1 MLLYLIY
8 SILKLAR
15 LSIFVNRYVKI
26 IIGICIS
33 FAGLYY
39 AFRGIDF
46 VQLWTIINHLNLFY
60 GALSLMILLLSSI
73 VRALRWQILAYPIDR
88 ISIKP
93 AFSSIMIGYFGNSVL
108 PFRMGEFLRAYVL
121 AEKTSL
127 NVPTAFGTIVTERIL
142 DFVGL
147 SLLILLTIL
156 VYPAD
161 WINQKIIIGVVIL
174 SLTAFVFIFCFKEI
188 KEFFLFDIKKIR
200 LSKKSIVAL
209 KIIDIFERL
218 INGVVAIRSTNKM
231 MLIFIYTLIIWL
243 MYCSSTY
250 FALLSTGI
258 SIKWYEVCVLM
269 ISTTLAISVPAAP
282 AYVGTYHATVV
293 YILTTFF
300 FINQLDAQASAIII
314 HGVGTIPFIIIGAW
328 YFIDSS
334 VSIKQINSKEIIN
347 N

>member
-1 MLLYLIY
+1 MDLY
-8 SILKLAR
+8 SIHLILMLER
-15 LSIFVNRYVKI
+15 LLIFVNRYIKLI
-26 IIGICIS
+26 FGICIS
-33 FAGLYY
+33 IAGLYY

-46 VQLWTIINHLNLFY
+46 VQLWKIINQLDLFY
-60 GALSLMILLLSSI
+60 GTLSLIILLTSNI
-73 VRALRWQILAYPIDR
+73 VRALRWQILAYPIDK

-93 AFSSIMIGYFGNSVL
+93 AFSSIMIGYFGNSIL

-156 VYPAD
+156 VYPVD
-161 WINQKIIIGVVIL
+161 WINQQIIIGVVVL
-174 SLTAFVFIFCFKEI
+174 SLTAFVFVFYFKEI
-188 KEFFLFDIKKIR
+188 NEIFLFDLKKIR
-200 LSKKSIVAL
+200 LLQKSTAL
-209 KIIDIFERL
+209 KIIEILERL
-218 INGVVAIRSTNKM
+218 INGAVAIRSTNKV
-231 MLIFIYTLIIWL
+231 MLIFLYTVLIWL
-243 MYCSSTY
+243 MYCFSTY
-250 FALLSTGI
+250 FALLSIGI

-269 ISTTLAISVPAAP
+269 ISTSLAISVPAAP

-293 YILTTFF
+293 YVLTTFF

-328 YFIDSS
+328 CFINSS
-334 VSIKQINSKEIIN
+334 VSIKEINSKEIIN

>member
-1 MLLYLIY
+1 L
-8 SILKLAR
+8 
-15 LSIFVNRYVKI
+15 IFVNRYIKLI
-26 IIGICIS
+26 FGICIS
-33 FAGLYY
+33 IAGLYY

-46 VQLWTIINHLNLFY
+46 VQLWKIINQLDLFY
-60 GALSLMILLLSSI
+60 GTLSLIILLTSNI
-73 VRALRWQILAYPIDR
+73 VRALRWQILAYPIDK
-88 ISIKP
+88 ISIRP
-93 AFSSIMIGYFGNSVL
+93 AFSSIMIGYFGNSIL

-156 VYPAD
+156 VYPVD
-161 WINQKIIIGVVIL
+161 WINQQIIIGVVVL
-174 SLTAFVFIFCFKEI
+174 SLTAFVFVFYFKEI
-188 KEFFLFDIKKIR
+188 NEIFLFDLKKIR
-200 LSKKSIVAL
+200 LLQKSTVL
-209 KIIDIFERL
+209 KIIEILERL
-218 INGVVAIRSTNKM
+218 INGAVAIRSTNKV
-231 MLIFIYTLIIWL
+231 MLIFLYTVLIWL
-243 MYCSSTY
+243 MYCFSTY

-293 YILTTFF
+293 YVLTTFF
-300 FINQLDAQASAIII
+300 LINQLDAQASAIII
-314 HGVGTIPFIIIGAW
+314 HGLGTIPFIIIGAL
-328 YFIDSS
+328 YFINSS
-334 VSIKQINSKEIIN
+334 VSIKEIKSKEIIN

>member
-1 MLLYLIY
+1 MDLY
-8 SILKLAR
+8 SIHLILMLER
-15 LSIFVNRYVKI
+15 LLIFVNRYIKLI
-26 IIGICIS
+26 FGICIS
-33 FAGLYY
+33 IAGLYY

-46 VQLWTIINHLNLFY
+46 VQLWKIINQLDLFY
-60 GALSLMILLLSSI
+60 GTLSLIILLTSNI
-73 VRALRWQILAYPIDR
+73 VRALRWQILAYPIDK

-93 AFSSIMIGYFGNSVL
+93 AFSSIMIGYFGNSIL

-156 VYPAD
+156 VYPVD
-161 WINQKIIIGVVIL
+161 WINQQIIIGVVVL
-174 SLTAFVFIFCFKEI
+174 SLTAFVFVFYFKEI
-188 KEFFLFDIKKIR
+188 NEIFLFDLKKIR
-200 LSKKSIVAL
+200 LLQKKTVL
-209 KIIDIFERL
+209 KIIEILERL
-218 INGVVAIRSTNKM
+218 INGAVAIRSTNKV
-231 MLIFIYTLIIWL
+231 MLIFLYTVLIWL
-243 MYCSSTY
+243 MYCFSTY

-293 YILTTFF
+293 YVLTTFF

-314 HGVGTIPFIIIGAW
+314 HGIGTIPFIIIGAW
-328 YFIDSS
+328 YFINSS

>member
-1 MLLYLIY
+1 MDLY
-8 SILKLAR
+8 SIHLILMLER
-15 LSIFVNRYVKI
+15 LLIFVNRYIKLI
-26 IIGICIS
+26 FGICIS
-33 FAGLYY
+33 IAGLYY

-46 VQLWTIINHLNLFY
+46 VQLWKIINQLDLFY
-60 GALSLMILLLSSI
+60 GTLSLIILLTSNI
-73 VRALRWQILAYPIDR
+73 VRALRWQILAYPIDK

-93 AFSSIMIGYFGNSVL
+93 AFSSIMIGYFGNSIL

-161 WINQKIIIGVVIL
+161 WINQQIIVGVVVL
-174 SLTAFVFIFCFKEI
+174 SLTAFVFVFYFKEI
-188 KEFFLFDIKKIR
+188 NEIFLFDLKKIR
-200 LSKKSIVAL
+200 LLQKSTVL
-209 KIIDIFERL
+209 KIIEILERL
-218 INGVVAIRSTNKM
+218 INGAVAIRSTNKV
-231 MLIFIYTLIIWL
+231 MLIFLYTVLIWL
-243 MYCSSTY
+243 MYCFSTY

-293 YILTTFF
+293 YVLTTFF
-300 FINQLDAQASAIII
+300 LINQLDAQASAIII
-314 HGVGTIPFIIIGAW
+314 HGLGTIPFIIIGAL
-328 YFIDSS
+328 YFINSS
-334 VSIKQINSKEIIN
+334 VSIKEIKSKEIIN

>member
-1 MLLYLIY
+1 MDLY
-8 SILKLAR
+8 SIHLILMLER
-15 LSIFVNRYVKI
+15 LLIFVNRYIKLI
-26 IIGICIS
+26 FGICIS
-33 FAGLYY
+33 IAGLYY

-46 VQLWTIINHLNLFY
+46 VQLWKIINQLDLFY
-60 GALSLMILLLSSI
+60 GTLSLIILLTSNI
-73 VRALRWQILAYPIDR
+73 VRALRWQILAYPIDK

-93 AFSSIMIGYFGNSVL
+93 AFSSIMIGYFGNSIL

-156 VYPAD
+156 VYPVD
-161 WINQKIIIGVVIL
+161 WINQQIIIGVVVL
-174 SLTAFVFIFCFKEI
+174 SLTAFVFVFYFKEI
-188 KEFFLFDIKKIR
+188 NEIFLFDLKKIR
-200 LSKKSIVAL
+200 LLQKSTVL
-209 KIIDIFERL
+209 KIIEILERL
-218 INGVVAIRSTNKM
+218 INGAVAIRSTNKV
-231 MLIFIYTLIIWL
+231 MLIFLYTVLIWL
-243 MYCSSTY
+243 MYCFSTY

-269 ISTTLAISVPAAP
+269 ISTSLAISVPAAP

-293 YILTTFF
+293 YVLTTFF

-328 YFIDSS
+328 YFINSS
-334 VSIKQINSKEIIN
+334 VSIKEINSKEIIN

>member
-1 MLLYLIY
+1 MLG
-8 SILKLAR
+8 R
-15 LSIFVNRYVKI
+15 LLIFVNRYVKLI
-26 IIGICIS
+26 FGICIS
-33 FAGLYY
+33 IAGLYY
-39 AFRGIDF
+39 AFSGIDF
-46 VQLWTIINHLNLFY
+46 VILWKIIKQIDLFY
-60 GALSLMILLLSSI
+60 GFLALSIILFSNV
-73 VRALRWQILAYPIDR
+73 VRALRWQILAYPIDK

-93 AFSSIMIGYFGNSVL
+93 AFSSIMIGYFGNSIL

-156 VYPAD
+156 VYPTE
-161 WINQKIIIGVVIL
+161 WISEKKIIIMGVVVL
-174 SLTAFVFIFCFKEI
+174 SLTAFIFVFYFNEI
-188 KEFFLFDIKKIR
+188 KKLFSLELEKIKFFE
-200 LSKKSIVAL
+200 KSIAL
-209 KIIDIFERL
+209 KIIEVLARL
-218 INGVVAIRSTNKM
+218 INGAVAIRSTNKV
-231 MLIFIYTLIIWL
+231 MLIFLYTVFIWI

-250 FALLSTGI
+250 FALMSTGI

-269 ISTTLAISVPAAP
+269 ISTTLAISIPAAP

-293 YILTTFF
+293 YVLTSFF
-300 FINQLDAQASAIII
+300 LINQLDAQASAIII

-328 YFIDSS
+328 YFINSS
-334 VSIKQINSKEIIN
+334 IRIKEINKKEITN

>member
-1 MLLYLIY
+1 MDLY
-8 SILKLAR
+8 SIHLILMLER
-15 LSIFVNRYVKI
+15 LLIFVNRYIKLI
-26 IIGICIS
+26 FGICIS
-33 FAGLYY
+33 IAGLYY

-46 VQLWTIINHLNLFY
+46 VQLWKIINQLDLFY
-60 GALSLMILLLSSI
+60 GTLSLIILLTSNI
-73 VRALRWQILAYPIDR
+73 VRALRWQILAYPIDK

-93 AFSSIMIGYFGNSVL
+93 AFSSIMIGYFGNSIL

-156 VYPAD
+156 VYPVD
-161 WINQKIIIGVVIL
+161 WINQQIIIGVVVL
-174 SLTAFVFIFCFKEI
+174 SLTAFVFVFYFKEI
-188 KEFFLFDIKKIR
+188 NEIFLFDLKKIR
-200 LSKKSIVAL
+200 LLQKSTVL
-209 KIIDIFERL
+209 KIIEILERL
-218 INGVVAIRSTNKM
+218 INGAVAIRSTNKV
-231 MLIFIYTLIIWL
+231 MLIFLYTVLIWL
-243 MYCSSTY
+243 MYCFSTY

-269 ISTTLAISVPAAP
+269 ISTSLAISVPAAP

-293 YILTTFF
+293 YVLTTFF

-328 YFIDSS
+328 YFINSS
-334 VSIKQINSKEIIN
+334 VSIKKINSKEIIN

>member
-1 MLLYLIY
+1 MALYLIH
-8 SILKLAR
+8 SILTLVR
-15 LSIFVNRYVKI
+15 LLIFANRYIKL

-33 FAGLYY
+33 IAGLYY

-46 VQLWTIINHLNLFY
+46 VRLWKIINQLDLFY
-60 GALSLMILLLSSI
+60 GILSLIILLISNI
-73 VRALRWQILAYPIDR
+73 IRALRWQILASPIDR

-93 AFSSIMIGYFGNSVL
+93 VFSSIMIGYFGNSVL
-108 PFRMGEFLRAYVL
+108 PFRMGELLRAYVL

-127 NVPTAFGTIVTERIL
+127 NVSTAFGTIVTERIL

-161 WINQKIIIGVVIL
+161 WINQKIIIGVVVL
-174 SLTAFVFIFCFKEI
+174 SLTAFVFVFCFKEI

-200 LSKKSIVAL
+200 LLQKSIVVL

-218 INGVVAIRSTNKM
+218 INGAVAIRSTNKV
-231 MLIFIYTLIIWL
+231 MLIFLYTVLIWL
-243 MYCSSTY
+243 MYCFSTY

-269 ISTTLAISVPAAP
+269 ISTSLAISVPAAP

-293 YILTTFF
+293 YVLTSFF

-328 YFIDSS
+328 YFINSS
-334 VSIKQINSKEIIN
+334 VSIKKINSKEIIN

>member
-1 MLLYLIY
+1 M
-8 SILKLAR
+8 
-15 LSIFVNRYVKI
+15 NRYIKL

-33 FAGLYY
+33 IAGLYY

-46 VQLWTIINHLNLFY
+46 VQLWKIVNQLDLFY
-60 GALSLMILLLSSI
+60 GTLSLIILLASNI
-73 VRALRWQILAYPIDR
+73 VRALRWQILAYPIDK

-93 AFSSIMIGYFGNSVL
+93 AFSSIMIGYFGNSIL

-156 VYPAD
+156 VYPVD
-161 WINQKIIIGVVIL
+161 WINQQIIIGVVVL
-174 SLTAFVFIFCFKEI
+174 SLTAFVFVFYFKEI
-188 KEFFLFDIKKIR
+188 NEIFLFDLKKIR
-200 LSKKSIVAL
+200 LLQKSTAL
-209 KIIDIFERL
+209 KIIEILERL
-218 INGVVAIRSTNKM
+218 INGAVAIRSTNKV
-231 MLIFIYTLIIWL
+231 MLIFLYTVLIWL
-243 MYCSSTY
+243 MYCFSTY

-293 YILTTFF
+293 YVLTTFF
-300 FINQLDAQASAIII
+300 LINQLDAQASAIII
-314 HGVGTIPFIIIGAW
+314 HGLGTIPFIIIGAL
-328 YFIDSS
+328 YFINSS
-334 VSIKQINSKEIIN
+334 VSIKEIKSKEIIN

>member
-1 MLLYLIY
+1 MDLY
-8 SILKLAR
+8 SIHLIQMLER
-15 LSIFVNRYVKI
+15 LLIFVNRYIKLI
-26 IIGICIS
+26 FGICIS
-33 FAGLYY
+33 IAGIYY

-46 VQLWTIINHLNLFY
+46 VQLWKIINQLDLFY
-60 GALSLMILLLSSI
+60 GTLSLIILLTSNI
-73 VRALRWQILAYPIDR
+73 VRALRWQILAYPIDK

-93 AFSSIMIGYFGNSVL
+93 AFSSIMIGYFGNSIL

-156 VYPAD
+156 VYPVD
-161 WINQKIIIGVVIL
+161 WINQQIIIGVVVL
-174 SLTAFVFIFCFKEI
+174 SLTAFVFVFYFKEI
-188 KEFFLFDIKKIR
+188 NEIFLFDLKKIR
-200 LSKKSIVAL
+200 LLQKSTVL
-209 KIIDIFERL
+209 KIIEILERL
-218 INGVVAIRSTNKM
+218 INGAVAIRSTNKV
-231 MLIFIYTLIIWL
+231 MLIFLYTVLIWL
-243 MYCSSTY
+243 MYCFSTY

-269 ISTTLAISVPAAP
+269 ISTSLAISVPAAP

-293 YILTTFF
+293 YVLTTFF

-328 YFIDSS
+328 YFINSP
-334 VSIKQINSKEIIN
+334 VSIKKINSKEIIN

>member
-1 MLLYLIY
+1 MDLY
-8 SILKLAR
+8 SIHLILMLER
-15 LSIFVNRYVKI
+15 LLIFVNRYIKLI
-26 IIGICIS
+26 FGICIS
-33 FAGLYY
+33 IAGLYY

-46 VQLWTIINHLNLFY
+46 VQLWKIINQLDLFY
-60 GALSLMILLLSSI
+60 GTLSLIILLTSNI
-73 VRALRWQILAYPIDR
+73 VRALRWQILAYPIDK
-88 ISIKP
+88 ISIRP

-156 VYPAD
+156 VYPVD
-161 WINQKIIIGVVIL
+161 WINQQIIIGVVVL
-174 SLTAFVFIFCFKEI
+174 SLTAFVFVFYFKEI
-188 KEFFLFDIKKIR
+188 NEIFLFDLKKIR
-200 LSKKSIVAL
+200 LLQKSTVL
-209 KIIDIFERL
+209 KIIEILERL
-218 INGVVAIRSTNKM
+218 INGAVAIRSTNKV
-231 MLIFIYTLIIWL
+231 MLIFLYTVLIWL
-243 MYCSSTY
+243 MYCFSTY

-293 YILTTFF
+293 YVLTTFF

-328 YFIDSS
+328 YFINSS
-334 VSIKQINSKEIIN
+334 VSIKKINSKEIIN

>member
-1 MLLYLIY
+1 
-8 SILKLAR
+8 
-15 LSIFVNRYVKI
+15 VNRYIKL

-33 FAGLYY
+33 IAGLYY

-46 VQLWTIINHLNLFY
+46 VQLWKIINQLDLFY
-60 GALSLMILLLSSI
+60 GTLSLIILLTSNI
-73 VRALRWQILAYPIDR
+73 VRALRWQILAYPIDK

-93 AFSSIMIGYFGNSVL
+93 AFSSIMIGYFGNSIL

-127 NVPTAFGTIVTERIL
+127 NVSTAFGTIVTERIL

-156 VYPAD
+156 VYPVD
-161 WINQKIIIGVVIL
+161 WINQQIIIGVVVL
-174 SLTAFVFIFCFKEI
+174 SLTAFVFVFYFKEI
-188 KEFFLFDIKKIR
+188 NEIFLFDLKKIR
-200 LSKKSIVAL
+200 LLQKSTVL
-209 KIIDIFERL
+209 KIIEILERL
-218 INGVVAIRSTNKM
+218 INGAVAIRSTNKV
-231 MLIFIYTLIIWL
+231 MLIFLYTVLIWL
-243 MYCSSTY
+243 MYCFSTY

-269 ISTTLAISVPAAP
+269 ISTTLAISIPAAP

-293 YILTTFF
+293 YVLTSFF
-300 FINQLDAQASAIII
+300 LINQLDAQVSAIII
-314 HGVGTIPFIIIGAW
+314 HSVGTIPFIIIGAW
-328 YFIDSS
+328 YFINSS
-334 VSIKQINSKEIIN
+334 VRIKEINKKEITN

>member
-1 MLLYLIY
+1 MDLY
-8 SILKLAR
+8 SIHLILMLER
-15 LSIFVNRYVKI
+15 LLIFVNRYIKLI
-26 IIGICIS
+26 FGICIS
-33 FAGLYY
+33 IAGLYY

-46 VQLWTIINHLNLFY
+46 VQLWKIINQLDLFY
-60 GALSLMILLLSSI
+60 GTLSLIILLTSNI
-73 VRALRWQILAYPIDR
+73 VRALRWQILAYPIDK

-93 AFSSIMIGYFGNSVL
+93 AFSSIMIGYFGNSIL

-156 VYPAD
+156 VYPVD
-161 WINQKIIIGVVIL
+161 WINQQIIIGVVVL
-174 SLTAFVFIFCFKEI
+174 SLTAFVFVFYFKEI
-188 KEFFLFDIKKIR
+188 NEIFLFDLKKIR
-200 LSKKSIVAL
+200 LLQKSTAL
-209 KIIDIFERL
+209 KIIEILERL
-218 INGVVAIRSTNKM
+218 INGAVAIRSTNKV
-231 MLIFIYTLIIWL
+231 MLIFLYTVLIWL
-243 MYCSSTY
+243 MYCFSTY

-293 YILTTFF
+293 YVLTTFF
-300 FINQLDAQASAIII
+300 LINQLDAQASAIII

-328 YFIDSS
+328 CFINSS
-334 VSIKQINSKEIIN
+334 VSIKEINSKEIIN

>member
-1 MLLYLIY
+1 MALYLIH
-8 SILKLAR
+8 SILMLVR
-15 LSIFVNRYVKI
+15 LLIFANRYIKL

-33 FAGLYY
+33 IAGLYY

-46 VQLWTIINHLNLFY
+46 VQLWKIINQLDLFY
-60 GALSLMILLLSSI
+60 GTLSLIILLASNI
-73 VRALRWQILAYPIDR
+73 VRALRWQILAYPIDK

-93 AFSSIMIGYFGNSVL
+93 AFSSIMIGYFGNSIL

-161 WINQKIIIGVVIL
+161 WINQKIIIGVVVL
-174 SLTAFVFIFCFKEI
+174 SLTAFVFVFCFKEI
-188 KEFFLFDIKKIR
+188 NEIFLFDLKKIR
-200 LSKKSIVAL
+200 LLQKSTAL
-209 KIIDIFERL
+209 KIIEILERL
-218 INGVVAIRSTNKM
+218 INGAVAIRSTNKV
-231 MLIFIYTLIIWL
+231 MLIFLYTVLIWL
-243 MYCSSTY
+243 MYCFSTY

-293 YILTTFF
+293 YVLTTFF

-328 YFIDSS
+328 YFINSS
-334 VSIKQINSKEIIN
+334 VSIKKINSKEIIN

>member
-1 MLLYLIY
+1 M
-8 SILKLAR
+8 
-15 LSIFVNRYVKI
+15 IFVNRYIKLI
-26 IIGICIS
+26 FGICIS
-33 FAGLYY
+33 IAGLYY

-46 VQLWTIINHLNLFY
+46 VQLWKIINQLDLFY
-60 GALSLMILLLSSI
+60 GTLSLIILLTSNI
-73 VRALRWQILAYPIDR
+73 VRALRWQILAYPIDK

-156 VYPAD
+156 VYPVD
-161 WINQKIIIGVVIL
+161 WINQQIIIGVVVL
-174 SLTAFVFIFCFKEI
+174 SLTAFVFVFYFKEI
-188 KEFFLFDIKKIR
+188 NEIFLFDLKKIR
-200 LSKKSIVAL
+200 LLQKSTVL
-209 KIIDIFERL
+209 KIIEILERL
-218 INGVVAIRSTNKM
+218 INGAVAIRSTNKV
-231 MLIFIYTLIIWL
+231 MLIFLYTVLIWL
-243 MYCSSTY
+243 MYCFSTY

-293 YILTTFF
+293 YVLTTFF
-300 FINQLDAQASAIII
+300 LINQLDAQASAIII
-314 HGVGTIPFIIIGAW
+314 HGLGTIPFIIIGAL
-328 YFIDSS
+328 YFINSS
-334 VSIKQINSKEIIN
+334 VSIKEIKSKEIIN

>member
-1 MLLYLIY
+1 M
-8 SILKLAR
+8 
-15 LSIFVNRYVKI
+15 IFVSRYIKLI
-26 IIGICIS
+26 FGICIS
-33 FAGLYY
+33 IAGLYY

-46 VQLWTIINHLNLFY
+46 VQLWKIINQLDLFY
-60 GALSLMILLLSSI
+60 GTLSLIILLISNI
-73 VRALRWQILAYPIDR
+73 IRALRWQILAYPIDR

-127 NVPTAFGTIVTERIL
+127 NVSTAFGTIVTERIL

-156 VYPAD
+156 VYPVD
-161 WINQKIIIGVVIL
+161 WINQQIIIGVVVL
-174 SLTAFVFIFCFKEI
+174 SLTAFVFVFYFKEI
-188 KEFFLFDIKKIR
+188 NEIFLFDLKKIR
-200 LSKKSIVAL
+200 LLQKSTVL
-209 KIIDIFERL
+209 KIIEILERL
-218 INGVVAIRSTNKM
+218 INGAVAIRSTNKV
-231 MLIFIYTLIIWL
+231 MLIFLYTVLIWL
-243 MYCSSTY
+243 MYCFSTY

-269 ISTTLAISVPAAP
+269 ISTTLAISIPAAP

-293 YILTTFF
+293 YVLTTFF
-300 FINQLDAQASAIII
+300 LINQLDAQASAIII
-314 HGVGTIPFIIIGAW
+314 HGLGTIPFIIIGAL
-328 YFIDSS
+328 YFINSS
-334 VSIKQINSKEIIN
+334 VSIKEIKSKEIIN

>member
-1 MLLYLIY
+1 MALYLIH
-8 SILKLAR
+8 SILMLVR
-15 LSIFVNRYVKI
+15 LLIFANRYIKL

-33 FAGLYY
+33 IAGLYY

-46 VQLWTIINHLNLFY
+46 VQLWKIVNQLDLFY
-60 GALSLMILLLSSI
+60 GTLSLIILLASNI
-73 VRALRWQILAYPIDR
+73 VRSLRWQILAYPIDK

-93 AFSSIMIGYFGNSVL
+93 AFSSIMIGYFGNSIL

-156 VYPAD
+156 VYPVV
-161 WINQKIIIGVVIL
+161 WINQQIIIGVVVL
-174 SLTAFVFIFCFKEI
+174 SLTAFVFVFYFKEI
-188 KEFFLFDIKKIR
+188 NETFLFDLKKIR
-200 LSKKSIVAL
+200 LLQKSTVL
-209 KIIDIFERL
+209 KIIEILERL
-218 INGVVAIRSTNKM
+218 INGAVAIRSTNKV
-231 MLIFIYTLIIWL
+231 MLIFLYTVLIWL
-243 MYCSSTY
+243 MYCFSTY

-269 ISTTLAISVPAAP
+269 ISTSLAISVPAAP

-293 YILTTFF
+293 YVLTTFF
-300 FINQLDAQASAIII
+300 FIDQLDAQASAIII

-328 YFIDSS
+328 YFINSS
-334 VSIKQINSKEIIN
+334 VSIKKINSKEIIN

>member
-1 MLLYLIY
+1 MDLY
-8 SILKLAR
+8 SIHLILMLER
-15 LSIFVNRYVKI
+15 LLIFVNRYIKLI
-26 IIGICIS
+26 FGICIS
-33 FAGLYY
+33 IAGLYY

-46 VQLWTIINHLNLFY
+46 VQLWKIINQLDLFY
-60 GALSLMILLLSSI
+60 GTLSLIILLTSNI
-73 VRALRWQILAYPIDR
+73 VRALRWQILAYPIDK

-93 AFSSIMIGYFGNSVL
+93 AFSSIMIGYFGNSIL

-156 VYPAD
+156 VYPVD
-161 WINQKIIIGVVIL
+161 WINQQIIIGVVVL
-174 SLTAFVFIFCFKEI
+174 SLTAFVFVFYFKEI
-188 KEFFLFDIKKIR
+188 NEIFLFDLKKIR
-200 LSKKSIVAL
+200 LLQKSTAL
-209 KIIDIFERL
+209 KIIEILERL
-218 INGVVAIRSTNKM
+218 INGAVAIRSTNKV
-231 MLIFIYTLIIWL
+231 MLIFLYTVLIWL
-243 MYCSSTY
+243 MYCFSTY

-269 ISTTLAISVPAAP
+269 ISTSLAISVPAAP

-293 YILTTFF
+293 YVLTTFF

-328 YFIDSS
+328 YFINSS
-334 VSIKQINSKEIIN
+334 VSIKEINSKEIIN

>member
-1 MLLYLIY
+1 MDLY
-8 SILKLAR
+8 SIHLIQMLER
-15 LSIFVNRYVKI
+15 LLIFVNRYIKLI
-26 IIGICIS
+26 FGICIS
-33 FAGLYY
+33 IAGLYY

-46 VQLWTIINHLNLFY
+46 VQLWKIINQLDLFY
-60 GALSLMILLLSSI
+60 GTLSLIILLTSNI
-73 VRALRWQILAYPIDR
+73 VRALRWQILAYPIDK

-93 AFSSIMIGYFGNSVL
+93 AFSSIMIGYFGNSIL

-156 VYPAD
+156 VYPVD
-161 WINQKIIIGVVIL
+161 WINQQIIVGVVVL
-174 SLTAFVFIFCFKEI
+174 SLTAFVFVFYFKEI
-188 KEFFLFDIKKIR
+188 NEIFLFDLKKIR
-200 LSKKSIVAL
+200 LLQKSTVL
-209 KIIDIFERL
+209 KIIEILERL
-218 INGVVAIRSTNKM
+218 INGAVAIRSTNKV
-231 MLIFIYTLIIWL
+231 MLIFLYTVLIWL
-243 MYCSSTY
+243 MYCFSTY
-250 FALLSTGI
+250 FALLSIGI

-269 ISTTLAISVPAAP
+269 ISTSLAISVPAAP

-293 YILTTFF
+293 YVLTTFF

-314 HGVGTIPFIIIGAW
+314 HGVGTIPFIIIGAL
-328 YFIDSS
+328 YFINSS
-334 VSIKQINSKEIIN
+334 VSIKEIKSKEIIN

>member
-1 MLLYLIY
+1 MLVRLLIF
-8 SILKLAR
+8 A
-15 LSIFVNRYVKI
+15 NRYIKL

-33 FAGLYY
+33 IAGLYY

-46 VQLWTIINHLNLFY
+46 VQLWKIINQLDLFY
-60 GALSLMILLLSSI
+60 GTLSLIILLISNI
-73 VRALRWQILAYPIDR
+73 IRALRWQILASPIEK

-93 AFSSIMIGYFGNSVL
+93 VFSSIMIGYFGNSVL

-127 NVPTAFGTIVTERIL
+127 NASTAFGTIVTERIL

-161 WINQKIIIGVVIL
+161 WINQKIIIGVVVL
-174 SLTAFVFIFCFKEI
+174 SLTAFVFVFCFKEI
-188 KEFFLFDIKKIR
+188 NEIFLFDLKKIR
-200 LSKKSIVAL
+200 LLQKSTLL
-209 KIIDIFERL
+209 KIIAILKKL
-218 INGVVAIRSTNKM
+218 INGAVAIRSTNKV
-231 MLIFIYTLIIWL
+231 MLIFLYTVLIWL
-243 MYCSSTY
+243 MYCFSTY

-293 YILTTFF
+293 YVLTTFF
-300 FINQLDAQASAIII
+300 LINQLDAQASAIII
-314 HGVGTIPFIIIGAW
+314 HGLGTIPFFIIGAL
-328 YFIDSS
+328 YFINSS
-334 VSIKQINSKEIIN
+334 VSIKEIKSKEIIN

>member
-1 MLLYLIY
+1 MDLY
-8 SILKLAR
+8 SIHLILMLER
-15 LSIFVNRYVKI
+15 LLIFVNRYIKLI
-26 IIGICIS
+26 FGICIS
-33 FAGLYY
+33 IAGLYY

-46 VQLWTIINHLNLFY
+46 VQLWKIINQLDLFY
-60 GALSLMILLLSSI
+60 GTLSLIILLTSNI
-73 VRALRWQILAYPIDR
+73 VRALRWQILAYPIDK

-93 AFSSIMIGYFGNSVL
+93 AFSSIMIGYFGNSIL

-156 VYPAD
+156 VYPVD

-174 SLTAFVFIFCFKEI
+174 SLTAFVFVFYFKEI
-188 KEFFLFDIKKIR
+188 NEIFLFDLKKIR
-200 LSKKSIVAL
+200 LLQKSTVL
-209 KIIDIFERL
+209 KIIEILERL
-218 INGVVAIRSTNKM
+218 INGAVAIRSTNKV
-231 MLIFIYTLIIWL
+231 MLIFLYTVLIWL
-243 MYCSSTY
+243 MYCFSTY
-250 FALLSTGI
+250 FALLSIGI

-269 ISTTLAISVPAAP
+269 ISTSLAISVPAAP

-293 YILTTFF
+293 YVLTTFF

-328 YFIDSS
+328 YFINSS
-334 VSIKQINSKEIIN
+334 VSIKKINSKEIIN

>member
-1 MLLYLIY
+1 MDLY
-8 SILKLAR
+8 SIHLILMLER
-15 LSIFVNRYVKI
+15 LLIFVNRYIKLI
-26 IIGICIS
+26 FGICIS
-33 FAGLYY
+33 IAGLYY

-46 VQLWTIINHLNLFY
+46 VQLWKIINQLDLFY
-60 GALSLMILLLSSI
+60 GTLSLIILLTSNI
-73 VRALRWQILAYPIDR
+73 VRALRWQILAYPIDK
-88 ISIKP
+88 ISIRP
-93 AFSSIMIGYFGNSVL
+93 AFSSIMIGYFGNSIL

-156 VYPAD
+156 VYPVD
-161 WINQKIIIGVVIL
+161 WINQQIIIGVVVL
-174 SLTAFVFIFCFKEI
+174 SLTAFVFVFYFKEI
-188 KEFFLFDIKKIR
+188 NEIFLFDLKKIR
-200 LSKKSIVAL
+200 LLQKSTAL
-209 KIIDIFERL
+209 KIIEILERL
-218 INGVVAIRSTNKM
+218 INGAVAIRSTNKV
-231 MLIFIYTLIIWL
+231 MLIFLYTVLIWL
-243 MYCSSTY
+243 MYCFSTY
-250 FALLSTGI
+250 FALLSIGI

-269 ISTTLAISVPAAP
+269 ISTSLAISVPAAP

-293 YILTTFF
+293 YVLTTFF

-328 YFIDSS
+328 YFINSS
-334 VSIKQINSKEIIN
+334 VSIKKINSKEIIN

>member
-1 MLLYLIY
+1 
-8 SILKLAR
+8 
-15 LSIFVNRYVKI
+15 VNRYIKLI
-26 IIGICIS
+26 FGICIS
-33 FAGLYY
+33 IIGLYY
-39 AFRGIDF
+39 AFWGIDF
-46 VQLWTIINHLNLFY
+46 VQLWKIINQLDLFY
-60 GALSLMILLLSSI
+60 VTLSLIILLTSNI
-73 VRALRWQILAYPIDR
+73 IRALRWQILAYPIDK
-88 ISIKP
+88 ITIKS
-93 AFSSIMIGYFGNSVL
+93 ALSSIMIGYFGNSVL

-127 NVPTAFGTIVTERIL
+127 NIPTAFGTIVTERIL

-161 WINQKIIIGVVIL
+161 WISQKIIIGVVVL
-174 SLTAFVFIFCFKEI
+174 SLTAFVFVFYFKEI
-188 KEFFLFDIKKIR
+188 KEIFLFDLKKIR
-200 LSKKSIVAL
+200 LFQKSMLL

-218 INGVVAIRSTNKM
+218 INGAVAIRTTNKV
-231 MLIFIYTLIIWL
+231 MLIFFYTVLIWL
-243 MYCSSTY
+243 MYCFSTY

-314 HGVGTIPFIIIGAW
+314 HAVGTIPFIIIGAW
-328 YFIDSS
+328 YFINSS
-334 VSIKQINSKEIIN
+334 VSIKDIKSKEIIN